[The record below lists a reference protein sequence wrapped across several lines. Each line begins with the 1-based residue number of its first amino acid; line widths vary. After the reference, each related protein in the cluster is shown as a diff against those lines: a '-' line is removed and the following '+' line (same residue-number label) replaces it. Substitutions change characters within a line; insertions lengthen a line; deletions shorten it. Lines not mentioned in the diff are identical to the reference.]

1 MPVQEDTLTTP
12 AFVPAPVQPAISLK
26 ELERVDL
33 RVGTVETVEDV
44 AKSDKLVRVTVNL
57 GDHVRTILVG
67 MKAERENPAEIIG
80 RQVLVVVNLESRRMM
95 GEVSEGMLF
104 DIGYAD
110 GVTPVLA
117 VPEHIV
123 PNGTRAG

>member
-1 MPVQEDTLTTP
+1 LKST
-12 AFVPAPVQPAISLK
+12 ISLE

-33 RVGTVETVEDV
+33 RVGTVESVEDV

-67 MKAERENPAEIIG
+67 MKTERGNPAEIIG
-80 RQVLVVVNLESRRMM
+80 RQVLVVVNLEPRRMM
-95 GEVSEGMLF
+95 GELSEGMLF

-110 GVTPVLA
+110 ALTPVLA
-117 VPEHIV
+117 VPESLV

>member
-1 MPVQEDTLTTP
+1 MTDPG
-12 AFVPAPVQPAISLK
+12 FVPAPVKPTISLE

-80 RQVLVVVNLESRRMM
+80 RQVLIVVNLEPRRMM
-95 GEVSEGMLF
+95 GEPSEGMLF

-110 GVTPVLA
+110 AIMPVLA
-117 VPEHIV
+117 VPEDPV

>member
-1 MPVQEDTLTTP
+1 MTTP
-12 AFVPAPVQPAISLK
+12 VFVPAPVKPTISLK
-26 ELERVDL
+26 ELERADL
-33 RVGTVETVEDV
+33 RVGTVETVEDL
-44 AKSDKLVRVTVNL
+44 AKSDKFVRVTVNL

-80 RQVLVVVNLESRRMM
+80 RQVLVLVNRESRHMM
-95 GEVSEGMLF
+95 GEASEGMLF

-117 VPEHIV
+117 VPETIV

>member
-1 MPVQEDTLTTP
+1 MTDP
-12 AFVPAPVQPAISLK
+12 AFVPAPLKPTISLE

-33 RVGTVETVEDV
+33 RVGTVESVEDV

-67 MKAERENPAEIIG
+67 MKTERGNPAEIIG
-80 RQVLVVVNLESRRMM
+80 RQVLVVVNLEPRRMM
-95 GEVSEGMLF
+95 GELSEGMLF

-110 GVTPVLA
+110 ALTPVLA
-117 VPEHIV
+117 VPESLV